1 MVHKIYSFSIEGLM
15 YVYENYD
22 RYIIYFISICVKGF
36 VNFLIKNSGNCSINE
51 AGFLKLSKNIPF
63 CSINILISI

>member
-1 MVHKIYSFSIEGLM
+1 MFMKIMTDTLSIL
-15 YVYENYD
+15 
-22 RYIIYFISICVKGF
+22 FQFVKDF